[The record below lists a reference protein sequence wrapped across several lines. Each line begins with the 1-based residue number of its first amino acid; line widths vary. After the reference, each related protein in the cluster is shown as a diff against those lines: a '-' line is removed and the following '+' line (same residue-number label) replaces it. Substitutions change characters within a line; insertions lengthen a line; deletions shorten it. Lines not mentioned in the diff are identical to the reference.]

1 MNNVKTKNRWLI
13 ALAAV
18 AIHMSI
24 GSVYTWSVFSNPLH
38 DAFGWDLQQISFT
51 FGIAIFFLGASAAV
65 MGHVVEQK
73 GPRFTGFIAATF
85 FGAGVAGAGI
95 ATMLESLYLLYFSY
109 GVLGG
114 IGLGVGYVTPVSTLI
129 KWFPDRRGLATGLAI
144 MGFGFAAMIASP
156 VIQALIG
163 TVGISTTFFILGG
176 TYFVIMI
183 SAASYLERPP
193 AGWAPESMVAE
204 NVSTKAETAPKA
216 PSGDLSQQDA
226 NDAVKTPQFWGL
238 WIMIFINITCGIA
251 IISAASPMAQEI
263 AGLSAMEAAT
273 MVGVM
278 GLLNGLGRLLW
289 SSASDYLTRPN
300 TFLIFFVIQIAAFT
314 LLPSL
319 SHAIAFQLVVFL
331 IMTCYGG
338 GFSTLPAYIGDLF
351 GTKQLGAIHGYVLTA
366 WALAGLTGSSLAAF
380 VRELTGSYT
389 MTMYIFVGMLTV
401 ALLIAA
407 AMKAY
412 VSKTKRALTEQTHAA
427 DKNVASA

>member
-1 MNNVKTKNRWLI
+1 MTDKKIKNRWLI

-18 AIHMSI
+18 GIHISI
-24 GSVYTWSVFSNPLH
+24 GSVYAWSVFSNPLH
-38 DAFGWDLQQISFT
+38 DAFGWDMQQISFT

-65 MGHVVEQK
+65 MGHVVESK

-95 ATMLESLYLLYFSY
+95 ATAMESLYLLYFSY

-114 IGLGVGYVTPVSTLI
+114 IGLGMGYVTPVSTLI

-144 MGFGFAAMIASP
+144 MGFGFASMIASP
-156 VIQALIG
+156 LIQALISN
-163 TVGISTTFFILGG
+163 VGISTTFYIMGG
-176 TYFVIMI
+176 IYFTLMV

-193 AGWAPESMVAE
+193 EGWKPASMIEES
-204 NVSTKAETAPKA
+204 STKTTTKV
-216 PSGDLSQQDA
+216 SSDLSQQNA

-238 WIMIFINITCGIA
+238 WLMIFINITCGIA

-263 AGLSAMEAAT
+263 AGLSPMKAAT
-273 MVGVM
+273 MVGIM
-278 GLLNGLGRLLW
+278 GLLNGLGRLFW

-300 TFLIFFVIQIAAFT
+300 TFLAFFVIQIAAFS

-319 SHAIAFQLVVFL
+319 THAVAFQLVVFL

-389 MTMYIFVGMLTV
+389 MTMYIFVGMLSI
-401 ALLIAA
+401 ALVIST
-407 AMKAY
+407 AMKIY
-412 VSKTKRALTEQTHAA
+412 VMKAHRAISHAPNTPMGHKA
-427 DKNVASA
+427 ASA

>member
-1 MNNVKTKNRWLI
+1 MNTSKTKNRWLI

-18 AIHMSI
+18 GIHISI
-24 GSVYTWSVFSNPLH
+24 GSVYAWSVFSNPLH
-38 DAFGWDLQQISFT
+38 DAFGWDLKQISFT

-65 MGHVVEQK
+65 MGHVVEKK
-73 GPRFTGFIAATF
+73 GPRFTGLIAATF
-85 FGAGVAGAGI
+85 FGAGVAGAGV

-144 MGFGFAAMIASP
+144 MGFGFASMIASP
-156 VIQALIG
+156 VIQALISS
-163 TVGISTTFFILGG
+163 VGIPTTFFIMGG
-176 TYFVIMI
+176 TYFVVMI

-193 AGWAPESMVAE
+193 EGWQPDCMTQASAKKEV
-204 NVSTKAETAPKA
+204 KPKA
-216 PSGDLSQQDA
+216 CDCSQQDA
-226 NDAVKTPQFWGL
+226 NDAVRTPQFWGL

-263 AGLSAMEAAT
+263 AGLSAMQAAT
-273 MVGVM
+273 MVGIM
-278 GLLNGLGRLLW
+278 GMLNGLGRLFW

-300 TFLIFFVIQIAAFT
+300 TFLAFFVIQIAAFT

-319 SHAIAFQLVVFL
+319 SQALMFQLVVFL

-401 ALLIAA
+401 ALMIAV
-407 AMKAY
+407 AMKVY
-412 VSKTKRALTEQTHAA
+412 VAKTQRAIENAQGTETTK
-427 DKNVASA
+427 DMASA